1 MNSARSVAP
10 SLKAAA
16 ATAASASSTPPAP
29 YFSSRVPTSI
39 SAASAPATLRWLATA
54 CLSIGATLGLAWW
67 ARAAWFS
74 SSKPLCPDDAFTDAH
89 SKTHFVRGK
98 LVRVVFV
105 EHRLGRE
112 LPLIVFVHGM
122 GAQLQQWNEQILH
135 FSHITNV
142 LAVDVVGHGKSEKV
156 DSTNRVNLPSAYSQE
171 AYTTS
176 SIASDLVALLEIY
189 KFKAESFILV
199 GHSYGCNILA
209 HAYTRLS
216 LLTKAIVFLCPKS
229 APTPAEKEKLAR
241 FSAAPTIFI
250 ELLRILDRKG
260 GLNSPSVNRL
270 LAKSASRELRQ
281 RQLGWNRAN
290 TTRVAQ
296 KIFRGADFANA
307 QAYAQIECP
316 VLLIGGEDDRVCPV
330 QQNLEVLHGW
340 LGAGGASSVV
350 AEPFVIKNAAH
361 QVMLEQ
367 PEVVNAIIYNWLI
380 ECGFA
385 KINLSHQ
392 LQVKNP
398 SASKWSLKNYAKWQ
412 KVEAVSSFP
421 VPTSAFRPMKTM
433 KQDDPNHTPKI
444 FARRHPEIGLI
455 IDISAEAPPY
465 APADFSETH
474 IRYLKI
480 PTTSKIPPTREEV
493 ARFIAAAS
501 DFWRE
506 SPDSHIAV
514 HCHYGKNRTGF
525 VVCAYLI
532 ERNGCTVAQA
542 LAHFQEARPPGIKHI
557 HFKESPRD
565 ELYMRYSATVMR
577 SSPKKR

>member
-1 MNSARSVAP
+1 MPSARSVAP
-10 SLKAAA
+10 SLQAAA
-16 ATAASASSTPPAP
+16 ATAASASSPPPPAS
-29 YFSSRVPTSI
+29 YFSPRVPTSNA
-39 SAASAPATLRWLATA
+39 AASAPATLRWLATA

-67 ARAAWFS
+67 ARAAWLS
-74 SSKPLCPDDAFTDAH
+74 SSKPLCPDDAFTAAH

-156 DSTNRVNLPSAYSQE
+156 SSQD

-199 GHSYGCNILA
+199 GHSYGCNIIA
-209 HAYTRLS
+209 HAYPRLS
-216 LLTKAIVFLCPKS
+216 LFTKAIVLLCPKS

-270 LAKSASRELRQ
+270 LAKGASCELRQ

-296 KIFRGADFANA
+296 MIFRGADFATA
-307 QAYAQIECP
+307 HAYAQIECP

-340 LGAGGASSVV
+340 LAAGGASSVV
-350 AEPFVIKNAAH
+350 AEPFVIQNAAH

-380 ECGFA
+380 ECGFS
-385 KINLSHQ
+385 KMNLSHQ

-412 KVEAVSSFP
+412 KVEPVSTFP

-433 KQDDPNHTPKI
+433 KQDDPNHTPRI

-465 APADFSETH
+465 APADFTDTH
-474 IRYLKI
+474 IRYLKL

-493 ARFIAAAS
+493 ARFIATAS

-557 HFKESPRD
+557 HFKD